1 MPDLRTGTALLDT
14 ARAFRPRIIAQRE
27 RIEAS
32 RRPPE
37 DLTRELAAAG
47 LLRPTFTFTD
57 PHFLPEPR
65 YRIPLFPRDSR
76 PRGRSR

>member
-1 MPDLRTGTALLDT
+1 MPDIRAGAALLDS
-14 ARAFRPRIIAQRE
+14 ARTFRPRIIAQRE

-32 RRPPE
+32 RRLPD

-47 LLRPTFTFTD
+47 LLWPTFTD

-65 YRIPLFPRDSR
+65 YRISLFPA
-76 PRGRSR
+76 

>member
-1 MPDLRTGTALLDT
+1 MPDTALLDT

-32 RRPPE
+32 RRLPD

-47 LLRPTFTFTD
+47 FLRLRLHPA
-57 PHFLPEPR
+57 PA
-65 YRIPLFPRDSR
+65 
-76 PRGRSR
+76 